1 MFQVAAFP
9 RLPFYDT
16 RLADFFGTVPSA
28 CLSRRQ
34 LQIDY
39 LKRFAPDLARIEWQA
54 KGADLYRCQKPD
66 PWRLPKRAVNKTLRL
81 MTGKKTIERNWEV
94 QVGGEQGLAGLEYW
108 LLRPGLRLHELVP
121 IGKIATLL
129 QEFQAEPLEKA
140 RGYTVSM
147 LLTFSVWLQQ
157 SGDY

>member
-1 MFQVAAFP
+1 VWQ
-9 RLPFYDT
+9 
-16 RLADFFGTVPSA
+16 LA
-28 CLSRRQ
+28 
-34 LQIDY
+34 
-39 LKRFAPDLARIEWQA
+39 
-54 KGADLYRCQKPD
+54 
-66 PWRLPKRAVNKTLRL
+66 KRATNKALRL

-94 QVGGEQGLAGLEYW
+94 QFTGEQGQAGLEHW

-129 QEFQAEPLEKA
+129 QNFRAEPLKEG

-157 SGDY
+157 NRDN